1 MKFASSGIIKK
12 LKSTLQDEVQYSL
25 PMGDRCIDL
34 NPLINKRIKMSF
46 SGDIYCIKCNN
57 KIKKTFA
64 QGYCFPCFRDA
75 PETSECILRPE
86 LCRAHEGESRD
97 MEWSKKYCLTDQH
110 IYMSFTGNL
119 KIGVTRNTQIPTRWI
134 DQGATKAIILCTT
147 SNRYLAGIIEVY
159 LKQFYSDR
167 THWIKMLSGK
177 FEEPDFNQCYL
188 DAKKYLDENFS
199 EYIID
204 GKWVDINYPIQSIP
218 EKIKSFSFDKEPSYE
233 DILTGIKGQYLLFK
247 NNRVI
252 NIRKHT
258 GYSIKLEY

>member
-1 MKFASSGIIKK
+1 MEFASSGIIKK

-147 SNRYLAGIIEVY
+147 PNRYLAGIIEVY

-188 DAKKYLDENFS
+188 DAKKYLADKFS
-199 EYIID
+199 DYIID
-204 GKWVDINYPIQSIP
+204 SKWVDINYPIQSIP
-218 EKIKSFSFDKEPSYE
+218 EKIKSFSFDKEPFYE
-233 DILTGIKGQYLLFK
+233 DVLTGIKGQYLLFK
-247 NNRVI
+247 NNKVI

-258 GYSIKLEY
+258 GYFISLEH

>member
-1 MKFASSGIIKK
+1 MINSNNGVIKK
-12 LKSTLQDEVQYSL
+12 LQSSLDGTVQYGL
-25 PMGDRCIDL
+25 PMGSSIL
-34 NPLINKRIKMSF
+34 NLNNLINKKIKLSF
-46 SGDIYCIKCNN
+46 SGDIFCVKCNN

-97 MEWSKKYCLTDQH
+97 MEWSKQHCLTKQY

-134 DQGATKAIILCTT
+134 DQGATKAIILCATP
-147 SNRYLAGIIEVY
+147 NRYLAGVIEVY

-177 FEEPDFNQCYL
+177 FEEPDFDRCYIE
-188 DAKKYLDENFS
+188 AKKHLNKNFS
-199 EYIID
+199 KYITD
-204 GKWVDINYPIQSIP
+204 SQWVDIKYPIESIP
-218 EKIKSFSFDKEPSYE
+218 EKIKSFSFDKEQTYE
-233 DILTGIKGQYLLFK
+233 GILTGIKGQYLLFK
-247 NNRVI
+247 ENIVL

-258 GYSIKLEY
+258 GYKISLEY

>member
-1 MKFASSGIIKK
+1 MSDQYQGTIKK
-12 LKSTLQDEVQYSL
+12 LQSQLNDEVHYSL
-25 PMGDRCIDL
+25 PIDSTLVEL
-34 NPLINKRIKMSF
+34 NPLINKKVKF
-46 SGDIYCIKCNN
+46 TFLGDIHCIKCNQ

-97 MEWSKKYCLTDQH
+97 MEWSNKHCLTNQH
-110 IYMSFTGNL
+110 VYMSFTGNL
-119 KIGVTRNTQIPTRWI
+119 KIGVTRSTQIPTRWI
-134 DQGATKAIILCTT
+134 DQGAIKAIILCTT
-147 SNRYLAGIIEVY
+147 PNRYLAGLIEVH

-177 FEEPDFNQCYL
+177 FEEPDFEQCYL
-188 DAKKYLDENFS
+188 EAKKYLNDGFSKYVTEN
-199 EYIID
+199 
-204 GKWVDINYPIQSIP
+204 KWVDINYPIQSIP
-218 EKIKSFSFDKEPSYE
+218 NKIKSFSFDKESSYE
-233 DILTGIKGQYLLFK
+233 DILVGIKGQYLLFK

-258 GYSIKLEY
+258 GYSLQIQY

>member
-1 MKFASSGIIKK
+1 MEFASSGIIKK

-147 SNRYLAGIIEVY
+147 PNRYLAGIIEVY

-177 FEEPDFNQCYL
+177 FEEPDFKQCYL
-188 DAKKYLDENFS
+188 DAKKYLADKFS
-199 EYIID
+199 DYIID
-204 GKWVDINYPIQSIP
+204 SKWVDINYPIQSIP
-218 EKIKSFSFDKEPSYE
+218 EKIKSFSFDKKPFYE
-233 DILTGIKGQYLLFK
+233 DVLTGIKGQYLLFK
-247 NNRVI
+247 NNKVI

-258 GYSIKLEY
+258 GYFISIEY

>member
-1 MKFASSGIIKK
+1 MQNSYCGTIRK
-12 LKSTLQDEVQYSL
+12 LNSQLNGEVQYSL
-25 PMGDRCIDL
+25 PIGSQSVDL
-34 NPLINKRIKMSF
+34 NQLINKKIKVSF
-46 SGDIYCIKCNN
+46 SGKIFCIKCDN

-64 QGYCFPCFRDA
+64 QGYCFPCFRDI

-97 MEWSKKYCLTDQH
+97 MEWSKKYCLSDQY

-119 KIGVTRNTQIPTRWI
+119 KIGVTRHTQIPTRWI
-134 DQGATKAIILCTT
+134 DQGATKAIILCKTP
-147 SNRYLAGIIEVY
+147 NRYLAGVIEVY

-177 FEEPDFNQCYL
+177 FEEPDFDQCYL
-188 DAKKYLDENFS
+188 EAKNHLKAQFSKYIVDSKWTRINF
-199 EYIID
+199 
-204 GKWVDINYPIQSIP
+204 PIESIP
-218 EKIKSFSFDKEPSYE
+218 EKIKSLSFDKEPIYE

-247 NNRVI
+247 NNKVL

-258 GYSIKLEY
+258 GYEIEISY

>member
-1 MKFASSGIIKK
+1 MSNIKHGIIKK
-12 LKSTLQDEVQYSL
+12 LKSHLDGEVHYSL
-25 PMGDRCIDL
+25 PIGSDL
-34 NPLINKRIKMSF
+34 VQLNSLINQKIKFSF
-46 SGDIYCIKCNN
+46 LGDIFCIKCNN

-86 LCRAHEGESRD
+86 LCRAHKGESRD
-97 MEWSKKYCLTDQH
+97 MEWSKNHCLTDQH
-110 IYMSFTGNL
+110 VYMSFTGNL

-147 SNRYLAGIIEVY
+147 PNRYLAGLIEVH

-204 GKWVDINYPIQSIP
+204 GKWVDINYPIQSVP

-247 NNRVI
+247 NNRVM

-258 GYSIKLEY
+258 GYSIKIEH

>member
-1 MKFASSGIIKK
+1 MSNSYNGIIKK
-12 LKSTLQDEVQYSL
+12 LHSNLNGEVQYHLPIGSSL
-25 PMGDRCIDL
+25 VEL
-34 NPLINKRIKMSF
+34 NSLINKKVKFSF
-46 SGDIYCIKCNN
+46 SGDIFCIKCNN
-57 KIKKTFA
+57 QIKKTFA

-97 MEWSKKYCLTDQH
+97 MEWSKKYCLSEQH
-110 IYMSFTGNL
+110 VYMSFTGNL
-119 KIGVTRNTQIPTRWI
+119 KIGATRHSHIPTRWI

-147 SNRYLAGIIEVY
+147 PNRYLAGIIEVH

-177 FEEPDFNQCYL
+177 FEEPDFDQCYL
-188 DAKKYLDENFS
+188 DAKKYLNNQFS
-199 EYIID
+199 KYIID
-204 GKWVDINYPIQSIP
+204 NKWTDINYPIESIP
-218 EKIKSFSFDKEPSYE
+218 EKIKSFSFDKESSYE

-247 NNRVI
+247 NNRVL

-258 GYSIKLEY
+258 GYEIELQA

>member
-1 MKFASSGIIKK
+1 MEFASSGIIKK

-147 SNRYLAGIIEVY
+147 PNRYLAGIIEVY

-177 FEEPDFNQCYL
+177 FEKPDFNQCYL
-188 DAKKYLDENFS
+188 DAKKYLDQKFP

>member
-147 SNRYLAGIIEVY
+147 PNRYLAGIIEVY

-177 FEEPDFNQCYL
+177 FENPDFNQCYL
-188 DAKKYLDENFS
+188 DAKKYLDQKFS

-233 DILTGIKGQYLLFK
+233 DVLTGIKGQYLLFK